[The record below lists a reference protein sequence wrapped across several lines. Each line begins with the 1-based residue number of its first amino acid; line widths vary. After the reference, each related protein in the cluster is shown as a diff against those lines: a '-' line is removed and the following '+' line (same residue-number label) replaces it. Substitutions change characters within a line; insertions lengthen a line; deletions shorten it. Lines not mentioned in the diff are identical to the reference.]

1 MMAFR
6 LSSAAIAASLAAT
19 VSAQTFQRL
28 GTCPTLGCIL
38 PPDAQDFLA
47 GQYFD
52 IRLEVHAPVNGSE
65 ATDGMFD
72 PTAERMLIKAS
83 PMPAMEIIFADI
95 NQVFP
100 TRTSPSP
107 LARLVKRLARLR
119 SSSMLKS
126 PSLRPGT
133 SHGTS
138 ISRNY
143 YIPPL

>member
-1 MMAFR
+1 MVAFR

-65 ATDGMFD
+65 ATDG
-72 PTAERMLIKAS
+72 TY
-83 PMPAMEIIFADI
+83 
-95 NQVFP
+95 
-100 TRTSPSP
+100 TRHCDQCYRESID
-107 LARLVKRLARLR
+107 LA
-119 SSSMLKS
+119 
-126 PSLRPGT
+126 
-133 SHGTS
+133 
-138 ISRNY
+138 IS
-143 YIPPL
+143 